1 MTKGVNSSGSD
12 DHCRI
17 GSLEKNNLQ
26 ENQPGNDHCRIGSLE
41 IFRRLSVELSL
52 DHCRIGSLEKAGS
65 G

>member
-1 MTKGVNSSGSD
+1 MPKIKKICVV
-12 DHCRI
+12 C
-17 GSLEKNNLQ
+17 
-26 ENQPGNDHCRIGSLE
+26 DHCRIGSLE